1 MTKHGMGVLSSTPPL
16 HWQLGARAEVSPP
29 TLPATRWPPVRP
41 LARSYSSPLSVFLW
55 EQMDSVGLGCR
66 PQTSSGT
73 LEHVRGVSP
82 SILHALQ
89 QGPLAPGFP
98 ASLPPL
104 PPDANAF
111 QGARVVAP
119 ALFSPP
125 FSWGPHLVLSW
136 SSTPLLFFSSPSSFW
151 SSVCLHWSAG
161 LAAHSA
167 ERGVSEPN
175 PRLTMPASTSP
186 IPVSWPIF
194 FPVVQTQN
202 YLFALLSCMLSLYPP
217 SFYWLLILLSLQ
229 RPVLVPKL
237 PLVNIFPPLT
247 LESAFSLSS
256 SPPSFQPPQP
266 SPSTHTYFF

>member
-125 FSWGPHLVLSW
+125 LLLG
-136 SSTPLLFFSSPSSFW
+136 SSSGSFLEQHPLAVFL
-151 SSVCLHWSAG
+151 
-161 LAAHSA
+161 
-167 ERGVSEPN
+167 EP
-175 PRLTMPASTSP
+175 
-186 IPVSWPIF
+186 
-194 FPVVQTQN
+194 
-202 YLFALLSCMLSLYPP
+202 
-217 SFYWLLILLSLQ
+217 LILLVIRLSA
-229 RPVLVPKL
+229 LVSWVGRL
-237 PLVNIFPPLT
+237 LRRTWCF
-247 LESAFSLSS
+247 
-256 SPPSFQPPQP
+256 
-266 SPSTHTYFF
+266 